1 MTFRSFSSALDS
13 FFLLSSTCAVHSTFK
28 NLLHT
33 KLRYVRFWANSSLR
47 VTLLVQT
54 YNFMPFHIN
63 QHIWEGFS
71 NSATYLCS
79 DSSLGRPTGESCPE
93 NGRSPGSVSTQHSSP
108 RSDFTYGN
116 STSTPQ
122 APNAGMGNA
131 GMGNAGATS
140 DGTSNTQPSDVIIS
154 RKESEGFG
162 FVIISSLNR
171 PEAAT
176 TNSESSDY

>member
-1 MTFRSFSSALDS
+1 MSSN
-13 FFLLSSTCAVHSTFK
+13 CAVHSTFK
-28 NLLHT
+28 NSLHT
-33 KLRYVRFWANSSLR
+33 KLRYVRFRANSSLR
-47 VTLLVQT
+47 FTLLVQT
-54 YNFMPFHIN
+54 YNFMPLTLICTFGKGS
-63 QHIWEGFS
+63 Q
-71 NSATYLCS
+71 TYLCS
-79 DSSLGRPTGESCPE
+79 DSSLRHPTGESCPE

-122 APNAGMGNA
+122 APNAGMGNT
-131 GMGNAGATS
+131 GATS
-140 DGTSNTQPSDVIIS
+140 DGISNTQPSDVIIS

>member
-1 MTFRSFSSALDS
+1 MSSN
-13 FFLLSSTCAVHSTFK
+13 CAVHSTFK
-28 NLLHT
+28 NSLHT
-33 KLRYVRFWANSSLR
+33 KLRYVRFRANSSLR

-54 YNFMPFHIN
+54 YNFMPFDIN
-63 QHIWEGFS
+63 LHIWEGFS

-79 DSSLGRPTGESCPE
+79 DSSLRRPTGESCPE

-122 APNAGMGNA
+122 APNAGMGNT
-131 GMGNAGATS
+131 GATS